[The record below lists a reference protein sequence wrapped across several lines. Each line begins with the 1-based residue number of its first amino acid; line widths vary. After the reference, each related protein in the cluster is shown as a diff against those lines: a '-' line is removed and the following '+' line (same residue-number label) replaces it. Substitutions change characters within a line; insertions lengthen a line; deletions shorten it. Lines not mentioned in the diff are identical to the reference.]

1 MAAHGLNVTAA
12 SRVFFLNACWQ
23 KTVERQAIK
32 RAHRIGQTKEVF
44 VETLVLKDTIEVIP
58 YLYLA
63 HGLGG
68 IIEEERGNGE
78 GPIGSDKEVYG

>member
-1 MAAHGLNVTAA
+1 METKVAAHGLNVTAA

-44 VETLVLKDTIEVIP
+44 VETLVLKDTIEVP
-58 YLYLA
+58 PPAFVL
-63 HGLGG
+63 
-68 IIEEERGNGE
+68 
-78 GPIGSDKEVYG
+78 EVMG

>member
-44 VETLVLKDTIEVIP
+44 VETLVLKDTIEVVP

-63 HGLGG
+63 NGFGG
-68 IIEEERGNGE
+68 IIEEERGDGE
-78 GPIGSDKEVYG
+78 GPTGSDKEVYG